1 MANGK
6 NRFVEATADGEAR
19 QVSQIVNRSIVSGNS
34 LTGKCDIS
42 GDLARGDRALENSI
56 GGLDCKIAG
65 SNNRRMQTVFSVASH
80 GFENQPEKDLTD
92 GGQKEKANATQD
104 DEQAGKLFVAVKE
117 HGDERCGLWFA
128 CQFRGC
134 GGGKLSVRR
143 SVDRSVSAKTST
155 ESFLFRDQWANLQ
168 GEILLLGMEEG
179 QELFPAAVRAGATG
193 YLLKDASAGDVIAA
207 VRPSRA
213 EKRRAL
219 RSSVWA

>member
-80 GFENQPEKDLTD
+80 GFENQPEKDLTGD
-92 GGQKEKANATQD
+92 GQKEKANATQD
-104 DEQAGKLFVAVKE
+104 DEQAENCWSRQKNMAT
-117 HGDERCGLWFA
+117 
-128 CQFRGC
+128 
-134 GGGKLSVRR
+134 SV
-143 SVDRSVSAKTST
+143 TT
-155 ESFLFRDQWANLQ
+155 
-168 GEILLLGMEEG
+168 
-179 QELFPAAVRAGATG
+179 
-193 YLLKDASAGDVIAA
+193 
-207 VRPSRA
+207 
-213 EKRRAL
+213 
-219 RSSVWA
+219 